1 MSMRISSSLLSQI
14 GLNTMLAQQKKLS
27 DTQIQIATGR
37 RILAPSDDP
46 YGSART
52 LDLKES
58 ISMNEQYLYNSAQI
72 QNRLGLEEGTVDG
85 IENALQRVR
94 ELTINANNGSQT
106 VETRR
111 IIRSEIEQLLKQVVA
126 LSNTADANG
135 EFLFSGYQGYT
146 QPFES
151 DGLGG
156 FNYYGDDGQRFLK
169 VGTSTTVAMSDSGTA
184 TFLEIKNGN
193 GKFQTKDNP
202 DNQGGGIIDPGTVSG
217 VYVADN
223 YRISF
228 LPPNSNRLN
237 EPVEYYVLD
246 GSNNIIEPSA
256 QAGTSEADFIA
267 GGFAAI
273 QYEDGA
279 VIQGLDKLGVK
290 LNIKGTPT
298 AEAGPP
304 LRQDSFTISPS
315 NNQSMFSTIQNLIN
329 TLGMQQQGTADLS
342 EFHNA
347 MNRNIVDLDQSLGN
361 LLDIRAS
368 IGARLNTLDKQVE
381 INETFSLQLNTTLSE
396 IQDLDYS
403 EAVTRLNLQLVGLQ
417 AAQNAYTKV
426 QGLSLFNF
434 L

>member
-1 MSMRISSSLLSQI
+1 
-14 GLNTMLAQQKKLS
+14 
-27 DTQIQIATGR
+27 
-37 RILAPSDDP
+37 
-46 YGSART
+46 
-52 LDLKES
+52 
-58 ISMNEQYLYNSAQI
+58 
-72 QNRLGLEEGTVDG
+72 
-85 IENALQRVR
+85 
-94 ELTINANNGSQT
+94 
-106 VETRR
+106 
-111 IIRSEIEQLLKQVVA
+111 
-126 LSNTADANG
+126 
-135 EFLFSGYQGYT
+135 
-146 QPFES
+146 
-151 DGLGG
+151 
-156 FNYYGDDGQRFLK
+156 
-169 VGTSTTVAMSDSGTA
+169 
-184 TFLEIKNGN
+184 
-193 GKFQTKDNP
+193 
-202 DNQGGGIIDPGTVSG
+202 
-217 VYVADN
+217 
-223 YRISF
+223 
-228 LPPNSNRLN
+228 
-237 EPVEYYVLD
+237 
-246 GSNNIIEPSA
+246 
-256 QAGTSEADFIA
+256 
-267 GGFAAI
+267 
-273 QYEDGA
+273 
-279 VIQGLDKLGVK
+279 VK